1 METKQKQMDRYKKN
15 TSQLTNLIKW
25 LNRIDLFIVPIALYF
40 YLFADQSFIQ
50 LLLLF
55 LFPVYIVF
63 QISIFIIDAYL
74 RLKKHSKNNKEKS
87 FILNKIKKNS

>member
-63 QISIFIIDAYL
+63 QISVFVIDAYL
-74 RLKKHSKNNKEKS
+74 R
-87 FILNKIKKNS
+87 IK

>member
-1 METKQKQMDRYKKN
+1 MKTKQKQMDRYKKN
-15 TSQLTNLIKW
+15 TSKLTNLIKW

-74 RLKKHSKNNKEKS
+74 RLKKA
-87 FILNKIKKNS
+87 

>member
-55 LFPVYIVF
+55 LFPVYLVF
-63 QISIFIIDAYL
+63 QISVFVIDAYL
-74 RLKKHSKNNKEKS
+74 R
-87 FILNKIKKNS
+87 IK

>member
-63 QISIFIIDAYL
+63 QISIFIIDTYL
-74 RLKKHSKNNKEKS
+74 RLKKA
-87 FILNKIKKNS
+87 